1 MTRTTVCDKKRSR
14 SDIINKVI
22 AHTFPADTN
31 NINNREKAYKR

>member
-1 MTRTTVCDKKRSR
+1 MTTTECSKDRST

-31 NINNREKAYKR
+31 NINNREKAYKQ

>member
-1 MTRTTVCDKKRSR
+1 MTRTTECGKEGSR

-31 NINNREKAYKR
+31 NINNRENAYKR